1 MLPYT
6 MQISLYEC
14 NPNFI
19 RLNCTALQ
27 LKVRAWLVSE
37 VALMHTSLEENFW
50 EKKKALIYVNALK
63 V

>member
-1 MLPYT
+1 

-37 VALMHTSLEENFW
+37 AALMHTSLEENFW
-50 EKKKALIYVNALK
+50 EKKKSPDLC
-63 V
+63 

>member
-1 MLPYT
+1 

-27 LKVRAWLVSE
+27 LNVRAWPVSE

-50 EKKKALIYVNALK
+50 GKKKALIYVNALK